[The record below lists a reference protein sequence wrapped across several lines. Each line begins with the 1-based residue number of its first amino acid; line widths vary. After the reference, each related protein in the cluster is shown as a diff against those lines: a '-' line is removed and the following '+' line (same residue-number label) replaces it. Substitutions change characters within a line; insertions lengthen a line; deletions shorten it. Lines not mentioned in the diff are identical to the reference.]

1 MSMSSVPNDPI
12 PKIPLE
18 RPSLETIS
26 ILPRFSTFWLAVL
39 FLGMAAATTSLHVM
53 TLQKTEPASR
63 STREELPGG
72 DVHSLASAVALQS
85 ASEDEVRQASST
97 NSTDIAQQADHE
109 EASPQP
115 LEEAASSD
123 TIWQPAED
131 PVWPESIA
139 KMHKFNPAS
148 SDDLAV
154 ETPQSQSNH
163 RIRYVQYEN
172 ELNKVTENLTLKQP
186 SDEPEEATVLRAL
199 PVQNTIPKKSRDAHR
214 VAMQNAPPAADIP
227 MENPADQG
235 PELAAPGVIPA
246 PNPNPK
252 PAPNPPVIRG
262 NQQNDNELV
271 ETPNPKVTDETQ
283 RQILIQAARNSVAL
297 GNLEDAAERFESL
310 LEAFPAE
317 VEGRIEYAGILA
329 RLDRVAEAIQ
339 TYRAVLQYAPE
350 NIDAISSLADLLIQQ
365 EQLQDASELLMRRLQ
380 QDPKLV
386 GVAMRL
392 TQIYLR
398 TNNRMM
404 AMQTFNQFVRGAML
418 DRAERIMAAEILLEL
433 NDPAGAIQLL
443 VPLMEADTL
452 GQDGLKLA
460 LRCYAVAGVND
471 SLRNLV
477 NHHVQIDPRNAPVI
491 LELAQELLDEER
503 YLAALH
509 MLEETA
515 RFTEPSPAILVLLTK
530 ARIGEYQL
538 VLAQQTLDE
547 YCDMIPE
554 AERTLLTGEIMLR
567 AGNYLEALSDF
578 DQALAFN
585 PLSREAAYG
594 KARALQELGQY
605 DIAEAI
611 LTDYVQCNPELLS
624 AKYRLAQ
631 LYVDRRN
638 FMLAEGIY
646 LDIINTNPGI
656 VYTYEAYLRMLT
668 ESHRYVDAL
677 ALVDKLRATRP
688 QELLLMS
695 AIRIE
700 QAHILIKK
708 GQAIEAM
715 ELLRNFEPA
724 SRSQLAR
731 GFMVMYQA
739 ATVSGDAAV
748 AAGAKAKL
756 LQVCSESL
764 GISIQ
769 AANDALAEC
778 MPGLAVEIL
787 DQARHISGDQIA
799 IIVRQADAHAA
810 LNNQASFCLA
820 EELYRAVLTMSPTN
834 ARARIGLCRV
844 LASLGR
850 YPEAEQCYYDLT
862 CDMPNFVTASRE
874 NARLVYSRR
883 GRVHGD
889 AAYNA
894 LLAQAPKHSVQ
905 PIVQPKLG
913 PALSIDPMSFD
924 THGLTEAIA
933 VEHVAKSWKD
943 WRASTAICEY
953 EKLIAIEPSNED
965 AYFDLG
971 QQYSVKKNTHAAMGA
986 YQRLLEVNP
995 CNYAANI
1002 ALDGATRKIVPRTNF
1017 DFLYFHQSGRDG
1029 LANVTQLGLDWGVIF
1044 PFGNEDEYFRFS
1056 YTHLIYDA
1064 PGYDAVIGSAFGGE
1078 YHDRYYDCYTFFAEM
1093 DVQVFDE
1100 GFSSRPNFDIG
1111 LGMDTCCDGYVE
1123 IGGFLENVVQNGESI
1138 QQDIFMGGG
1147 RLFGYCDLMP
1157 RWHAES
1163 RYRFIGYSDHNFRH
1177 DFYVH
1182 NRFRLNESPNQL
1194 NLLADYDFL
1203 SFDEASIFGP
1213 GPGIQGTIYPYFSPS
1228 GFSNASLGLEWKHH
1242 FSQYTFNGAPETWT
1256 SLEYRGQWDSR
1267 GEFYNI
1273 GSIKAYHDINGCLS
1287 TGAEYRLMRSGVYDS
1302 DTLYAYLIW
1311 YLP

>member
-1 MSMSSVPNDPI
+1 MTISSI
-12 PKIPLE
+12 PKDSKPEVPLSP
-18 RPSLETIS
+18 RQLVTVNLLPKSSTIWG
-26 ILPRFSTFWLAVL
+26 TV
-39 FLGMAAATTSLHVM
+39 LGMAVTVSVIGWHMTTHQGFS
-53 TLQKTEPASR
+53 
-63 STREELPGG
+63 
-72 DVHSLASAVALQS
+72 SAVSPTGQQLSDGNVPSPVVLTMSQDSSLRPKREALAAES
-85 ASEDEVRQASST
+85 AVQE
-97 NSTDIAQQADHE
+97 DHE
-109 EASPQP
+109 EVSPQP
-115 LEEAASSD
+115 LQKVIASD
-123 TIWQPAED
+123 VQWQSKES
-131 PVWPESIA
+131 PVWPVSIA
-139 KMHKFNPAS
+139 EMHRFDSIGSKDPPAAK
-148 SDDLAV
+148 SDAEVDNSIL
-154 ETPQSQSNH
+154 H
-163 RIRYVQYEN
+163 VQYEGDVKVDKPTPTLAPAIGDTDN
-172 ELNKVTENLTLKQP
+172 ESMIRT
-186 SDEPEEATVLRAL
+186 L
-199 PVQNTIPKKSRDAHR
+199 PVQHATTQGEPNTQR
-214 VAMQNAPPAADIP
+214 VALQNDKPAAEP
-227 MENPADQG
+227 SADQG
-235 PELAAPGVIPA
+235 PELAAPGVIP
-246 PNPNPK
+246 PPMQNPAVVGEEP
-252 PAPNPPVIRG
+252 
-262 NQQNDNELV
+262 QDDNEV
-271 ETPNPKVTDETQ
+271 IETPNPQVTDDTQ
-283 RQILIQAARNSVAL
+283 REILIQAARNSVAL
-297 GNLEDAAERFESL
+297 GNLEEAASRFESL
-310 LEAFPAE
+310 LESFPTE

-329 RLDRVAEAIQ
+329 RLGRNAEAIQ
-339 TYRAVLQYAPE
+339 AYRTVLQYDPNNVE
-350 NIDAISSLADLLIQQ
+350 AISSLADLLVQQ
-365 EQLQDASELLMRRLQ
+365 EQLQEASELLMRQLQ

-386 GVAMRL
+386 QVAIRL
-392 TQIYLR
+392 TRIFLQTHDRI
-398 TNNRMM
+398 M

-418 DRAERIMAAEILLEL
+418 ERADRIAAAEILLEL

-443 VPLMEADTL
+443 IPLMESDTL

-460 LRCYAVAGVND
+460 MRCFAVAGVYD

-477 NHHVQIDPRNAPVI
+477 NHHVQIDPRNVPVV
-491 LELAQELLDEER
+491 LELAQELIDEER
-503 YLAALH
+503 YLAALN
-509 MLEETA
+509 MLEEAA
-515 RFTEPSPAILVLLTK
+515 RFTEPTPEILTLLTW
-530 ARIGEYQL
+530 ARVGEYQL
-538 VLAQQTLDE
+538 VLAQQTLEE
-547 YCDMIPE
+547 YCGIIPE
-554 AERTLLTGEIMLR
+554 GERTLLTGEIMLR

-585 PLSREAAYG
+585 PDSPKAAYG

-611 LTDYVQCNPELLS
+611 LTDYVQCHPDLLS

-631 LYVDRRN
+631 LYYDRRN

-646 LDIINTNPGI
+646 LEIMNTNPGV
-656 VYTYEAYLRMLT
+656 VYTYEAYLKLLT

-700 QAHILIKK
+700 QAHVLIKK
-708 GQAIEAM
+708 NQAIEAM
-715 ELLRNFEPA
+715 QLLRNFEPA

-731 GFMVMYQA
+731 GYLVMYQA
-739 ATVSGDAAV
+739 AIVSGDMAV
-748 AAGAKAKL
+748 AAGAQAKL
-756 LQVCSESL
+756 LQICGESL
-764 GISIQ
+764 GTSIQ
-769 AANDALAEC
+769 TASDALDEC

-799 IIVRQADAHAA
+799 LIVRQADAYAA
-810 LNNQASFCLA
+810 LNNHASFCLA

-850 YPEAEQCYYDLT
+850 YPEAEQCYCDLT
-862 CDMPNFVTASRE
+862 RDMPNFVTASRE
-874 NARLVYSRR
+874 NARLIYSRR
-883 GRVHGD
+883 GHVHGD
-889 AAYNA
+889 AAYNN
-894 LLAQAPKHSVQ
+894 LLKQAPKHSFGPV
-905 PIVQPKLG
+905 VQPKIG
-913 PALSIDPMSFD
+913 PALSIDPMNFD
-924 THGLTEAIA
+924 SHGLTEAIA
-933 VEHVAKSWKD
+933 IEQTAKSWKD

-953 EKLIAIEPSNED
+953 EKLIAVEPSNED

-986 YQRLLEVNP
+986 YHRLLDVNP

-1002 ALDGATRKIVPRTNF
+1002 ALDGTTRKIVPRTNF

-1029 LANVTQLGLDWGVIF
+1029 LANVTQLGLDWGVTL

-1056 YTHLIYDA
+1056 YTHLIYDG

-1100 GFSSRPNFDIG
+1100 GFSSRPTFDIG

-1182 NRFRLNESPNQL
+1182 NRFRLNESPNQW

-1203 SFDEASIFGP
+1203 SYDETSIFGP
-1213 GPGIQGTIYPYFSPS
+1213 GPGIQGTIHPYFSPS

-1242 FSQYTFNGAPETWT
+1242 FSQYTFNGAPETWS

-1273 GSIKAYHDINGCLS
+1273 ASIKAYHDINGCLS

-1302 DTLYAYLIW
+1302 DTVYAYLIW

>member
-1 MSMSSVPNDPI
+1 MAISSVPNDPK
-12 PKIPLE
+12 PEIPLSNPQLV
-18 RPSLETIS
+18 RVSV
-26 ILPRFSTFWLAVL
+26 LPRFSTFWITILCV
-39 FLGMAAATTSLHVM
+39 ATTV
-53 TLQKTEPASR
+53 
-63 STREELPGG
+63 
-72 DVHSLASAVALQS
+72 AVACTQMMTHESDSSVANSATQKQPNGSRPMPAVAVPAHEQIDDDLRPGFLTLSSDSEMLDTHVESLPKPLQ
-85 ASEDEVRQASST
+85 EVITSDVAW
-97 NSTDIAQQADHE
+97 
-109 EASPQP
+109 QP
-115 LEEAASSD
+115 LKPSD
-123 TIWQPAED
+123 
-131 PVWPESIA
+131 WPESIA
-139 KMHKFNPAS
+139 EMHKL
-148 SDDLAV
+148 DLVDSADIPSTKLAKRNV
-154 ETPQSQSNH
+154 D
-163 RIRYVQYEN
+163 RIRHVQYEDDIIN
-172 ELNKVTENLTLKQP
+172 VSQEPSPAQPIGETEN
-186 SDEPEEATVLRAL
+186 ANVLRTL
-199 PVQNTIPKKSRDAHR
+199 PIQSITSKSEPTTQL
-214 VAMQNAPPAADIP
+214 VAMQNAAPVTEPAAQ
-227 MENPADQG
+227 QG
-235 PELAAPGVIPA
+235 PELAAPGEIPA
-246 PNPNPK
+246 PNQNPAVTPIAPKDDNEFIEKPNP
-252 PAPNPPVIRG
+252 
-262 NQQNDNELV
+262 Q
-271 ETPNPKVTDETQ
+271 VTDDTQ

-297 GNLEDAAERFESL
+297 GNLEEAATRFESL
-310 LEAFPAE
+310 LEAFPTE
-317 VEGRIEYAGILA
+317 IEGRVEYAGILA
-329 RLDRVAEAIQ
+329 RLGRNIESIQ
-339 TYRAVLQYAPE
+339 AYRTALQYDPQNVE
-350 NIDAISSLADLLIQQ
+350 AISSLADLLVQQ
-365 EQLQDASELLMRRLQ
+365 EQLQEASELLMRQLQ

-386 GVAMRL
+386 GVALRL
-392 TQIYLR
+392 VRIFLQ
-398 TNNRMM
+398 TNNRIM
-404 AMQTFNQFVRGAML
+404 AMQTFNQFVRGAIL
-418 DRAERIMAAEILLEL
+418 DKADRISAAEILLEL

-443 VPLMEADTL
+443 VPLMESDTL
-452 GQDGLKLA
+452 GPDGLKLA
-460 LRCYAVAGVND
+460 LRCYAVAGVFD

-477 NHHVQIDPRNAPVI
+477 NHHVQIDPRNAHVI
-491 LELAQELLDEER
+491 LELAGELLDEER

-515 RFTEPSPAILVLLTK
+515 RFAEPNPQILLLLTR

-547 YCDMIPE
+547 YCDVIPE
-554 AERTLLTGEIMLR
+554 GERTLLTGEIMLK

-585 PLSREAAYG
+585 PHSHQAAYG
-594 KARALQELGQY
+594 KARALQELGQF

-611 LTDYVQCNPELLS
+611 LTDYVQCHPDLLS

-631 LYVDRRN
+631 LYYDRRN

-646 LDIINTNPGI
+646 LEILSTNPGI
-656 VYTYEAYLRMLT
+656 VYTYEAYLKLLA
-668 ESHRYVDAL
+668 ESHRYADAL

-688 QELLLMS
+688 QESLLMS

-715 ELLRNFEPA
+715 QLLRNFEPA

-731 GFMVMYQA
+731 GYLMMYQA
-739 ATVSGDAAV
+739 ATVSGDPAV
-748 AAGAKAKL
+748 AAGAKVKL
-756 LQVCSESL
+756 LQICSESL
-764 GISIQ
+764 GTSIQ
-769 AANDALAEC
+769 TASEALDEC

-799 IIVRQADAHAA
+799 LIVRQADAYAA
-810 LNNQASFCLA
+810 LNNYESFCVA

-844 LASLGR
+844 LASQGR
-850 YPEAEQCYYDLT
+850 FPEAEQCYYDLT

-889 AAYNA
+889 AAYNN
-894 LLAQAPKHSVQ
+894 LLKQAPKHSVT
-905 PIVQPKLG
+905 PVVPPKLG
-913 PALSIDPMSFD
+913 PSLSIDPINFD
-924 THGLTEAIA
+924 SHGLTEAIA
-933 VEHVAKSWKD
+933 VEQTAKSWKD

-971 QQYSVKKNTHAAMGA
+971 QQYSVKKNTYAAMGA
-986 YQRLLEVNP
+986 YHRLLEVNP

-1002 ALDGATRKIVPRTNF
+1002 ALDGTTRKIVPRTNF

-1029 LANVTQLGLDWGVIF
+1029 LANVTQLGLDWGVVF

-1078 YHDRYYDCYTFFAEM
+1078 YHDRFHDCYTFFAEM
-1093 DVQVFDE
+1093 DVQIFDE
-1100 GFSSRPNFDIG
+1100 GFSSRPTFDIG
-1111 LGMDTCCDGYVE
+1111 LGMDTYCDGYVE

-1203 SFDEASIFGP
+1203 SFDETSIFGP
-1213 GPGIQGTIYPYFSPS
+1213 GPGIEGTIYPYFSPS
-1228 GFSNASLGLEWKHH
+1228 GFSNASLGMEWKHH
-1242 FSQYTFNGAPETWT
+1242 FSQYTFNGAPETWA

-1273 GSIKAYHDINGCLS
+1273 ASIKAYHDINGCLS

-1302 DTLYAYLIW
+1302 DTVYAYLVW